1 MSHLFAYL
9 SRLKLIQRWGLMSSA
24 RVENVQEHTLQVAQ
38 IAHALAVIQRVH
50 FAGTVNPER
59 VATLALFHDAG
70 EAITGDLPAPIKYFN
85 PQIATAY
92 KALEAVANERLLAMV
107 PPALQETYRTLL
119 VAEEETE
126 REHWALVKAADKI
139 AAYLKCVEEL
149 KTGNQEFAKA
159 EAALAESIAA
169 LARPEVTY
177 FMTTFVPSCSLSLD
191 ELEHI
196 APTPGQDKLG

>member
-107 PPALQETYRTLL
+107 PPALAGEGSEVEIEILGKRHRAT
-119 VAEEETE
+119 VIGESPFDPDNE
-126 REHWALVKAADKI
+126 RLRA
-139 AAYLKCVEEL
+139 
-149 KTGNQEFAKA
+149 
-159 EAALAESIAA
+159 
-169 LARPEVTY
+169 
-177 FMTTFVPSCSLSLD
+177 
-191 ELEHI
+191 
-196 APTPGQDKLG
+196 